1 MPRRV
6 GSSLTVKE
14 EMNRPSSVSSTPK
27 KLGGSPYLIKFRSLR
42 IWAFRFSVDSGI
54 WYFLDISL
62 RTDVTDA
69 GILGM

>member
-6 GSSLTVKE
+6 GSSLTARE
-14 EMNRPSSVSSTPK
+14 EMNRPSYVSSTPK
-27 KLGGSPYLIKFRSLR
+27 KLGGSPYLIRFRSLR
-42 IWAFRFSVDSGI
+42 IWAFRFSVDRGI
-54 WYFLDISL
+54 WYVRDISL